1 MKGRSGP
8 SRAPG
13 ALSRGTR
20 PAVALGLVL
29 ALTASG
35 LRPAFAAEP
44 GAANPRNSAQLAPRA
59 ADDQQRA
66 QAKAK
71 YEQGV
76 EAYRAEHYADAVR
89 SFLEADAISPSAA
102 LSYNI
107 ARAYEK
113 LSDDAQALRWYRN
126 YLRINPNAANAADV
140 TRYVERL
147 SLALSKKGIQQLTV
161 LSTPAGATVAID
173 GNPLGVTP
181 LTVELSPGPHTAL
194 LSKRGFADASSPVE
208 LPASHPIDV
217 AVELRVAPVTANV
230 AASGPPG
237 RRFGVAP
244 WVTLGVATACLGGAL
259 GFELARR
266 SAQNSAQKE
275 DVQLNFENDVSAMNS
290 RRTTSRVLLLTG
302 SALAITGVALLAFNK
317 RLTPESR
324 AVVAGVP
331 GGATLTLERSF

>member
-1 MKGRSGP
+1 MTLERPFSSFFCPERGP
-8 SRAPG
+8 RAR
-13 ALSRGTR
+13 L
-20 PAVALGLVL
+20 ALGLVV

-35 LRPAFAAEP
+35 LRPAFAADAP
-44 GAANPRNSAQLAPRA
+44 PAPNAHASSSSPSAANE
-59 ADDQQRA
+59 QQRV

-76 EAYRAEHYADAVR
+76 EAYRAERYADAVR

-113 LSDDAQALRWYRN
+113 LPDDAQALRWYRN
-126 YLRINPNAANAADV
+126 YLRLNPSAANAGEV
-140 TRYVERL
+140 SQYVQHLGE
-147 SLALSKKGIQQLTV
+147 ALVKKGIQQLTI
-161 LSTPAGATVAID
+161 LSTPSGATVAID
-173 GNPLGVTP
+173 GNLLGVTP
-181 LTVELSPGPHTAL
+181 LTVELLPGAHTAL
-194 LSKRGFADASSPVE
+194 LSKRGFSDASSQVD
-208 LPASHPIDV
+208 LPANRPIDV
-217 AVELRVAPVTANV
+217 AVELRVAPVVPNPAPAV
-230 AASGPPG
+230 PPG
-237 RRFGVAP
+237 RRFGIAP

-266 SAQNSAQKE
+266 SAQNSARNE
-275 DVQLNFENDVSAMNS
+275 DVQLAFESDVSAMNS
-290 RRTTSRVLLLTG
+290 RRSASRVLLLTG